1 MLELAYKR
9 TGESDVEVFEI
20 LYGAG
25 NWKPIFTQKW
35 ASLDMNW
42 GGGEPPAITGY
53 QAME

>member
-20 LYGAG
+20 LYGAW

-35 ASLDMNW
+35 AW
-42 GGGEPPAITGY
+42 TGGGGVSPRQLLVIGQLE
-53 QAME
+53 